1 MVEFALV
8 LPLVLVV
15 LLAVVEVA
23 VVGRAQLELSAA
35 AREGARRAAT
45 SPDPAHAAGAVRAA
59 LGPALA
65 ARTRIAV
72 TRPHVVGG
80 TAEVRLTARH
90 RVTVPMLG
98 GFEVPLGARAAMRV
112 ER

>member
-1 MVEFALV
+1 MEFALV

-15 LLAVVEVA
+15 LLAAVEVA

-45 SPDPAHAAGAVRAA
+45 SPDPAHAAAAVRAA
-59 LGPALA
+59 LGPDLA
-65 ARTRIAV
+65 ARTRISV

-80 TAEVRLTARH
+80 TAEVRLAARH
-90 RVTVPMLG
+90 RVPVPILG
-98 GFEVPLGARAAMRV
+98 GFDVPLAARAAMRV